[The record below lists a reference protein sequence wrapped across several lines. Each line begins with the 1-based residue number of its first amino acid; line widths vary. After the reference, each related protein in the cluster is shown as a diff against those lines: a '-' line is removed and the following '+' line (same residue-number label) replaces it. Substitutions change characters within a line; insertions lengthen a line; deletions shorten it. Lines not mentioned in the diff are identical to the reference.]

1 MFYIFP
7 GLLHSR
13 RDSSLGARLRDS
25 ERLSSLFFE
34 RSQLGSSPTWLFYD
48 YHFCKY
54 LTARLPQV
62 FKCRKFSISSLFL
75 RGFRATATGC
85 RKFQVFQLVLSLLF
99 SRQLSHVCRN
109 ALFTASDFEHI
120 FFLTPAGTRIPSHG
134 ARLRDRERLSSL
146 SFERSQLGSSRA
158 RDHESLSHIL
168 RAVHRGAYRYDR
180 RWASGYLWHRHD
192 TGIPYFFRCRYS
204 RQ

>member
-1 MFYIFP
+1 MFSIFP

-48 YHFCKY
+48 YHLCKY

-99 SRQLSHVCRN
+99 SRQLSHVCRI
-109 ALFTASDFEHI
+109 APFTASDFEHI
-120 FFLTPAGTRIPSHG
+120 FRAH
-134 ARLRDRERLSSL
+134 
-146 SFERSQLGSSRA
+146 FERASTHRA
-158 RDHESLSHIL
+158 MRKHHLSHPPI
-168 RAVHRGAYRYDR
+168 HRPFALKKRK
-180 RWASGYLWHRHD
+180 
-192 TGIPYFFRCRYS
+192 IP
-204 RQ
+204 